1 MRLMGV
7 ITPVFATGEEMAG
20 ENERLFTAAAI
31 PSRKVRS

>member
-1 MRLMGV
+1 MGV
-7 ITPVFATGEEMAG
+7 TTPVFETEEGMAG